1 MLKIYK
7 GNSRFWVEF
16 FIISIIPL
24 NKFFY
29 NNVILWYNK
38 FFYNNVILLIWFKKI
53 RIYIKFAMPLC
64 TIDAIEKYKSLY
76 YICNIDV

>member
-16 FIISIIPL
+16 FIISIMPL
-24 NKFFY
+24 
-29 NNVILWYNK
+29 NK

-53 RIYIKFAMPLC
+53 RIYIKFAMSLC